1 MAECAE
7 KGVLQT
13 KITNAEIGH
22 NISEEPAKTSPK
34 ATLAEVLPVGSHG
47 RSENMMAS
55 PAQPQLHPEAAVFS
69 PSKIVTTSPK
79 LPEEV
84 SLASPIRPLDGPIQP
99 IAVSLDSP
107 KPKVVP
113 TNAEIVTLASPM
125 PLEILDSHA
134 NLQPDAVSGRPV
146 TSPGSS
152 DEIVKASYSETS
164 ADFARHF

>member
-1 MAECAE
+1 MAEFAE

-22 NISEEPAKTSPK
+22 NSEEPAKTSPK
-34 ATLAEVLPVGSHG
+34 QATLVEVLPVGCHD
-47 RSENMMAS
+47 RSENMLAS

-69 PSKIVTTSPK
+69 PSKIVTASPK

-84 SLASPIRPLDGPIQP
+84 SLASPIRPLNGPIQP

-107 KPKVVP
+107 KVVP
-113 TNAEIVTLASPM
+113 NAEIVTLASPM
-125 PLEILDSHA
+125 PLEILGSQA
-134 NLQPDAVSGRPV
+134 NLQPDVVSGRPV
-146 TSPGSS
+146 TSPGSA
-152 DEIVKASYSETS
+152 DEIVKASISETS